1 MAAKK
6 LSLPITSPDVTV
18 YARHLRGCE
27 NTTQRKLAN
36 CTCPKWLY
44 IKATKKR
51 RSAHTVSWDAA
62 EIEAQK
68 ERDRFNPDKVRIV
81 ELEGK
86 LARRAQADDRRVAI
100 GLMAATLVRGKTDK
114 AIDQS
119 IEFAKRILARIDGLE
134 DQ

>member
-1 MAAKK
+1 M
-6 LSLPITSPDVTV
+6 
-18 YARHLRGCE
+18 
-27 NTTQRKLAN
+27 
-36 CTCPKWLY
+36 
-44 IKATKKR
+44 
-51 RSAHTVSWDAA
+51 SWDAA

>member
-1 MAAKK
+1 MTTERH
-6 LSLPITSPDVTV
+6 SLPITSADVTV

-27 NTTQRKLAN
+27 NTTKRKLEK

-51 RSAHTVSWDAA
+51 KSARTTVWYNA

-68 ERDRFNPDKVRIV
+68 IRDSYNPDKVRIA
-81 ELEGK
+81 ELERK
-86 LARRAQADDRRVAI
+86 LELRAQVEDGRQTI
-100 GLMAATLVRGKTDK
+100 GTMAAILVRGRTDQ

-119 IEFAKRILARIDGLE
+119 IEFAKRILARIY
-134 DQ
+134 